1 MKTIGDNILKLGSML
16 LMVGMLS
23 FTTACSENDGQRSC
37 NPEYSISASINV
49 NLPLYSDLENV
60 GWTYVGGQG
69 TGTRGIIVVKTSSG
83 GYKAYDRNAP
93 HLCPSTH
100 STLEVVDDIKLY
112 CPEDGAEWILLT
124 GEPIKIANR
133 SPRVYSA
140 YRIGD
145 IITITN

>member
-1 MKTIGDNILKLGSML
+1 ML
-16 LMVGMLS
+16 LMVGILS
-23 FTTACSENDGQRSC
+23 FTPARSESDGQRSC

-49 NLPLYSDLENV
+49 NSPLYSNLENV
-60 GWTYVGGQG
+60 GGTYVGRLG
-69 TGTRGIIVVKTSSG
+69 TGTRGIVVGKSSSG
-83 GYKAYDRNAP
+83 GYKPSDRNAP
-93 HLCPSTH
+93 DLCTSIN